1 MKIQKTPHALLLE
14 LVEERIG
21 QMDAFNRRDAQDLD
35 VLLRCRE
42 KLKLAARGAG
52 LDDHATYVATIETSA
67 YALGR
72 PALIQEVLSPNFD
85 VI

>member
-1 MKIQKTPHALLLE
+1 MKTQKTPHSLLLE

-35 VLLRCRE
+35 ALLRCRE
-42 KLKLAARGAG
+42 KLKLAARSAD
-52 LDDHATYVATIETSA
+52 LDDRATYIATIETSA

-72 PALIQEVLSPNFD
+72 PALIQEVLRPNFD